1 MCAPHKLVV
10 RCIVYWPASL
20 HSPNA
25 PAPLLLPPPAHPP
38 KRCNPLKCDGQCSST
53 PTMAAGH
60 ALAQSH
66 WHPWP
71 LWWCGAHPPTQG
83 QGWMP
88 LEQPLLPSATHSSM
102 RGPGIRT
109 PRFRASTHLSGLPPG
124 QGLKQ
129 HNKKDPKHSDPNHK
143 PYVHLLL
150 ASSCT
155 SFLPVHGDGTT
166 AI

>member
-1 MCAPHKLVV
+1 MRPWHPLRADGASMCAPHKPVV
-10 RCIVYWPASL
+10 RRIVYWPASL

-25 PAPLLLPPPAHPP
+25 PAPLLLPSPAPLP

-88 LEQPLLPSATHSSM
+88 LEQPLLLRSATHNSISM
-102 RGPGIRT
+102 RAPATSMPSYGV
-109 PRFRASTHLSGLPPG
+109 ASRLISGLPAHE
-124 QGLKQ
+124 GLT
-129 HNKKDPKHSDPNHK
+129 
-143 PYVHLLL
+143 
-150 ASSCT
+150 ASEYSG
-155 SFLPVHGDGTT
+155 VV
-166 AI
+166 